1 MSCNFRSIVA
11 RNCVGDRSLADDANL
26 FDIEQKYAN
35 GMELEAI
42 IASLRALAS
51 AWPGTQS
58 FAL

>member
-51 AWPGTQS
+51 T
-58 FAL
+58 